1 MHSLDNDF
9 TSSKRKTR
17 IEDLEEKI
25 EAAEKILMSLDKD
38 FKSSNDDKEVVKL
51 ESLLKEIQKMKGK
64 IAEQSKQNEAD
75 LDATI
80 TKIMPQSLIA
90 VTNEKIKV
98 ISKLY

>member
-9 TSSKRKTR
+9 TSTKRKTR
-17 IEDLEEKI
+17 IEDLDEKI

-98 ISKLY
+98 ISKFY

>member
-9 TSSKRKTR
+9 TSTKRKTR

-51 ESLLKEIQKMKGK
+51 ESLFKEIQKMKGK
-64 IAEQSKQNEAD
+64 ISEQSKQNEAD

-98 ISKLY
+98 ISKFY